1 MFDPFVTPSLNQV
14 PFNSRIGSQYS
25 SAVNKNYFLLGFNP
39 GYALQAS
46 ELNEIQELFF
56 MNSNLTQRMN
66 SNWNSLNY
74 KTPFWE
80 GLIPLDPNQIQITDV
95 VVTSSN
101 ITFNVTSE
109 NGWYLWINPESKMS
123 HWIYKNLSSTNTVTK
138 QFTMPL
144 NSTRYV
150 GFVIKSQV
158 ITCCPDDT
166 CDSTEDDTLR
176 DNSSGDYTQHNTCGA
191 SRLKA
196 SIDDTTN
203 SYEIRS
209 IATATSNSTFRTII
223 KLESSATDL
232 KAYFL
237 DNQEI
242 AVSI

>member
-1 MFDPFVTPSLNQV
+1 MFDPFVTSSLKQV
-14 PFNSRIGSQYS
+14 PFNSRIDSQYS
-25 SAVNKNYFLLGFNP
+25 SSVNKNYFLLGFNP

-66 SNWNSLNY
+66 SNWNILNY

-80 GLIPLDPNQIQITDV
+80 GLIPITPQQIEISDV
-95 VVTSSN
+95 TFTTTNVTFTVTSD
-101 ITFNVTSE
+101 
-109 NGWYLWINPESKMS
+109 NGWYLWTNPESRMS
-123 HWIYKNLSSTNTVTK
+123 HWIYKNLSSPSTTTK

-144 NSTRYV
+144 DSTRYV
-150 GFVIKSQV
+150 GFVTTSQI

-166 CDSTEDDTLR
+166 CDSNEDDTLR

-191 SRLKA
+191 SRLKV

-209 IATATSNSTFRTII
+209 INTATSNSTFRSII
-223 KLESSATDL
+223 ELRSTTSELS
-232 KAYFL
+232 AYFI
-237 DNQEI
+237 DGQEI
-242 AVSI
+242 AVSV